1 MIEFRRGIWLSAAL
15 VAVASLPAGAAA
27 DPKLTGS
34 ALATLGEDI
43 PEPPAGF
50 ETTAQVLQAMVQGE
64 VKSIRRSGGD
74 PEGVKITRNVE
85 FGRGGDRTLRLD
97 LFQPEASEAPVPGLI
112 FIHGGGWSG
121 GDKSMYEYYGGV
133 FAQKGYVLASIDY
146 RLSGEAPFPAA
157 LEDCKCAV
165 RWMRANAGELGVDPD
180 RIAVAGGSAGG
191 HLALLV
197 GYTADVP
204 EFAGH
209 GGHDGVSSAVRCV
222 VDIYGPTDLT
232 TDFVRENAFARR
244 VVGQF
249 LGASIDDN
257 PELYKQASP
266 VTHLDAAD
274 PPTLILHGTIDD
286 IVPIEQGDL
295 LAKEL
300 EEARVPYIYDRLPGW
315 SHAMDV
321 AQPVNDRCVLLM
333 ERFFQHYLREAD

>member
-1 MIEFRRGIWLSAAL
+1 LPVVLIAGLAPSSSALAGQTLS
-15 VAVASLPAGAAA
+15 
-27 DPKLTGS
+27 GS
-34 ALATLGEDI
+34 ALETLGDDI

-64 VKSIRRSGGD
+64 VKSISRTGTA
-74 PEGVKITRNVE
+74 PEGVKATRNME
-85 FGRGGDRTLRLD
+85 YGRGGNRTLRLD
-97 LFQPEASEAPVPGLI
+97 LFQPESSDAAAPGLI

-121 GDKSMYEYYGGV
+121 GGKSMYEYYGGV

-197 GYTADVP
+197 GYTADLP
-204 EFAGH
+204 EFEGH

-232 TDFVRENAFARR
+232 ADFVRENAFARR

-249 LGASIDDN
+249 LGASIDEAPN
-257 PELYKQASP
+257 LYEQASP
-266 VTHLDAAD
+266 VGHVDATD

-286 IVPIEQGDL
+286 IVPIHQGDL

-300 EEARVPYIYDRLPGW
+300 AEAGVPYVYDRLPGW
-315 SHAMDV
+315 PHAMDL

-333 ERFFQHYLREAD
+333 DRFFQHYLREAD